1 MKRLQPLVAL
11 LVALDQGAAVRAQAP
26 ADIDVQT
33 SLSQTAFWLGQVV
46 TYTVSLT
53 CRPDV
58 QVLQEDLGAD
68 KLTLDGLQVV
78 GHTMNRWV
86 APDERTHYD
95 VVYRLT
101 TFEPGAERRTIGD
114 WTVRYT
120 TGTGAAGASAPA
132 RDLRIPGAVLGW
144 RSALP
149 AGLDTLDIRG
159 GRPADP
165 APRWWSATRQ
175 AGIGF
180 VVAAV
185 CVLGWLLFS
194 RAAAGRPVKPRRRI
208 DRESARELR
217 SVLSALRQ
225 TDVASAAQRLAAYG
239 TLEAAI
245 RRHAGAV
252 TALPASALTPAEFR
266 DRLGSSPVPF
276 SADEISR
283 ILAEC
288 QQARYQPVER
298 LAGEVRFH
306 ATLDAATALF
316 ADSR

>member
-1 MKRLQPLVAL
+1 MKRMLPLAAL
-11 LVALDQGAAVRAQAP
+11 LVALDHGAAVRAQTP

-33 SLSQTAFWLGQVV
+33 SLSQTALWLGNVV

-53 CRPDV
+53 CRRGAD
-58 QVLQEDLGAD
+58 VLQEDLGAD

-78 GHTMNRWV
+78 GHTVTRRV

-101 TFEPGAERRTIGD
+101 TFEPGAETLTIGD

-120 TGTGAAGASAPA
+120 TGSGAAGVSAPA
-132 RDLRIPGAVLGW
+132 RDLRIPGAVLAW

-149 AGLDTLDIRG
+149 AALKTLDIRG
-159 GRPADP
+159 GRRVDP
-165 APRWWSATRQ
+165 APRGWSATRQ
-175 AGIGF
+175 AGIGL
-180 VVAAV
+180 VVAALSM
-185 CVLGWLLFS
+185 LGWLLLS
-194 RAAAGRPVKPRRRI
+194 RATAGRPVKPRRRMHR
-208 DRESARELR
+208 DSARELR

-225 TDVASAAQRLAAYG
+225 TDVVSAAQRLAAYE

-245 RRHAGAV
+245 RQHARGI
-252 TALPASALTPAEFR
+252 TSLPAAALTPAELR
-266 DRLGSSPVPF
+266 ERLGSSPAPF

-288 QQARYQPVER
+288 QLARYQPVER
-298 LAGEVRFH
+298 LAGEDRFH
-306 ATLDAATALF
+306 ATLDAANALF